1 MSMKHTKLLKS
12 TVTLTILVTTL
23 FAQGELKSLE
33 AQLKRER
40 VRIDSLETHINI
52 LLPNLLNALK
62 AADSLTKSMVA
73 SNVALINHINR
84 NENKI
89 QLLEDNAG
97 RTDSTNFEILA
108 KLIMIENKIVTLT
121 NSFSEMY
128 NLKSEKSI
136 ISPSVKVSPAEYK
149 EIYID
154 AMSNY
159 HKGNYEEAIKGFSI
173 LVISDPNN
181 EMKLA
186 DNSQYWLAE
195 CYYSQ
200 KNYKR
205 SITEFKKVSRFPAS
219 DKDADAQLK
228 LGHAF
233 LNMGNIDKAKEAYQ
247 YLLDYYPDSEY
258 PHIARETI
266 KQLTTE

>member
-1 MSMKHTKLLKS
+1 MNHQKIQKYI
-12 TVTLTILVTTL
+12 VVFIILITSL
-23 FAQGELKSLE
+23 FSQGELKSLE
-33 AQLKRER
+33 AQIKRER
-40 VRIDSLETHINI
+40 VRIDSLETHFNI
-52 LLPNLLNALK
+52 LLPNLLQALK

-73 SNVALINHINR
+73 SNIALMNRINK

-97 RTDSTNFEILA
+97 STDSTNFEILA
-108 KLIMIENKIVTLT
+108 KLVMIENKIVTLT

-136 ISPSVKVSPAEYK
+136 IAPTVKVSPSEYK
-149 EIYID
+149 EIYIE

-159 HKGNYEEAIKGFSI
+159 HKGNYEEAIQGFSV
-173 LVISDPNN
+173 LVVSDPNN
-181 EMKLA
+181 EIKLA

-205 SITEFKKVSRFPAS
+205 SITEFKKVSRFPSS

-233 LNMGNIDKAKEAYQ
+233 LSMGDLDKASEAYQ
-247 YLLDYYPDSEY
+247 DLIDQYPNSEY
-258 PHIARETI
+258 RHVAWETI
-266 KQLTTE
+266 KQITNE